1 MDSEKPTWGELAFFF
16 AACCALI
23 VLAKLDSARRALG
36 L

>member
-1 MDSEKPTWGELAFFF
+1 MDIEKPTFGELAFFF

-23 VLAKLDSARRALG
+23 VLSKLDRVRRSLG